1 MTTDYDTLFAP
12 YAPPGTVIHVLRF
25 FRTREVPERLSD
37 KTLGQIGVKDSV
49 RLMIRRSLEF
59 LGLLAKDGTTTERFR
74 GLRFASDDDYPHV
87 LRDVLTAAYA
97 GIFEVAD
104 PATATRLQLG
114 NAFRPYSPASQ
125 HDRMITLFLGL
136 CREAGV
142 NVPEPPKQ
150 IAPTAKQGVRRPRS
164 PALSRSD
171 DGNGTGGRGPRVEG
185 GVGGDDGGRQGG
197 TLFGVTEADIAKLT
211 DAEFTEVWAALG
223 KVARA
228 RGRATLPSAIDGE
241 SWTEEGES

>member
-1 MTTDYDTLFAP
+1 MATDYDTQFAP

-25 FRTREVPERLSD
+25 YRTREVPERLSD

-49 RLMIRRSLEF
+49 QLMVRRGLEF
-59 LGLLAKDGTTTERFR
+59 LGLVAKDGTTTEKLR
-74 GLRFASDDDYPHV
+74 GLRFASNDDYPHV

-142 NVPEPPKQ
+142 SVPEPPKET
-150 IAPTAKQGVRRPRS
+150 APTTKQGVKR
-164 PALSRSD
+164 SRSTASGRPD
-171 DGNGTGGRGPRVEG
+171 SGNGNGGRDARVDGQQRGGP
-185 GVGGDDGGRQGG
+185 
-197 TLFGVTEADIAKLT
+197 LFGVTEADIAKLT
-211 DAEFTEVWAALG
+211 DAEFAEVWAALG

-228 RGRATLPSAIDGE
+228 RGRANLASVADGE
-241 SWTEEGES
+241 PVAEGGES